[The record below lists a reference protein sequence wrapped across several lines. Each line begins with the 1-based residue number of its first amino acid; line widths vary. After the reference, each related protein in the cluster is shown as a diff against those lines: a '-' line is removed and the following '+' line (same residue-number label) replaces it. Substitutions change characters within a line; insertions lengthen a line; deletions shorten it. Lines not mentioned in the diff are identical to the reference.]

1 LAVLNTHTTDNK
13 REERKKKETTREKRG
28 RRRRG
33 KSVHIWWLRTYR
45 SQAVDWRIK
54 RAWIGT
60 KLGELDL
67 HLEYF
72 DLVSW
77 FGCWFSEASDL
88 RGVLSVRVAAVQNGA
103 VVVDEGFGVANG
115 VGLS

>member
-1 LAVLNTHTTDNK
+1 LEDQT
-13 REERKKKETTREKRG
+13 
-28 RRRRG
+28 
-33 KSVHIWWLRTYR
+33 
-45 SQAVDWRIK
+45 IK

-72 DLVSW
+72 DLISW

-88 RGVLSVRVAAVQNGA
+88 RGILSVRVAAVQNKA
-103 VVVDEGFGVANG
+103 VVVDEGFGVVNG